1 MTKSLILFFTIMSFC
16 ASAQLKVGNIFG
28 DHMVSQRDKPIHI
41 WGWNDANEN
50 VIINYAGQS
59 YATITNA
66 D

>member
-1 MTKSLILFFTIMSFC
+1 MSFC